1 MDGQYIFT
9 ATEAGDV
16 RAAGFYTT
24 DVNVAYSLYVYTGVT
39 AGSPRSG
46 TLAYT
51 GSGTYACRDIIP

>member
-51 GSGTYACRDIIP
+51 GSGT